1 MKRICFLA
9 ACLLLRGFSASAQT
23 TRLDSVPCD
32 TLSLDSLALD
42 TLPHDSRLLDLRRLE
57 VISLDSLQPLVITPV
72 PSTSFFKKVGGFVK
86 HIVDLFDDINPDYI
100 ERVGY
105 NFTGMLQATTNFE
118 RYTISLDDYSQY
130 LSFRQRPDLRFG
142 PYFGWRWIFL
152 GYTYDFTSIG
162 KSQLNRGSKF
172 EFSLYSSMV
181 GIDLMWRRTGT
192 DFYLRKVSGLGEDA
206 EKYEGTDISNYI
218 SSNITGANIY
228 YIFNHRKFSHPAIFS
243 QSTIQRR
250 SAGSWQLGFG
260 VTVHDIHFD
269 YKALPQDIFKGIVEN
284 QYETLERIKYVDY
297 SLSAGYGYNWVFARG
312 WCFGI
317 SLMPALGYKWASAQ
331 TALLQNTENTES
343 QGGSFS
349 EKIDEIFRKRGNIN
363 LDITGR
369 AGLIYNTGRWFVGL
383 FGIVHNYNYRRDE
396 ILFTNVFGNINL
408 CGGFYF
414 QKRHFKD

>member
-1 MKRICFLA
+1 MTTLSTSP
-9 ACLLLRGFSASAQT
+9 SASAPT
-23 TRLDSVPCD
+23 CASVP
-32 TLSLDSLALD
+32 
-42 TLPHDSRLLDLRRLE
+42 
-57 VISLDSLQPLVITPV
+57 IS
-72 PSTSFFKKVGGFVK
+72 
-86 HIVDLFDDINPDYI
+86 
-100 ERVGY
+100 
-105 NFTGMLQATTNFE
+105 A
-118 RYTISLDDYSQY
+118 
-130 LSFRQRPDLRFG
+130 
-142 PYFGWRWIFL
+142 
-152 GYTYDFTSIG
+152 
-162 KSQLNRGSKF
+162 

-269 YKALPQDIFKGIVEN
+269 YQALPQDIFKGIVEN